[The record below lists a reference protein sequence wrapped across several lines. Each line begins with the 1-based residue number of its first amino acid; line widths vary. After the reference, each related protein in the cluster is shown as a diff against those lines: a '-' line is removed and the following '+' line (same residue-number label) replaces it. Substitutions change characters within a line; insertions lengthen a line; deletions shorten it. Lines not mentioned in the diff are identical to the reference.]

1 MSEEGIGYSE
11 KIHID
16 DLLERMAAEN
26 IPMKYVQHYA
36 RQNGADCG
44 FIGVETLVPGTTV
57 TQLRQLTAQA
67 CTESTTMKD
76 HFFTNQ
82 RIALRSS
89 KAIRSDV
96 TRVKKLISKA
106 YMAGKWLEN
115 AGLAL
120 LVKKLNGTLKK
131 SVRVISCTDKQN
143 YTLYDGSIDTVPG
156 HSIQTADQLV
166 DLLKSDDVY
175 GILVNKGNYH
185 WVATVKVARAT
196 LADGRRRSLRL
207 HAAPSG
213 APMPSPLTSPPPQ
226 PEAPGS
232 SRQRGPSTTP
242 PPSPPCGPPGD
253 DKYLPCSLPP
263 PQQDQQPQPQPQA
276 CLKRKWPAAGP
287 VPSTALPLLAPQ
299 TAPQTACTDCSLT
312 AAVSVLAS
320 FRLGGVGGA
329 IHARIP
335 ERGHECR
342 HQYLRQLLSLLRVP

>member
-253 DKYLPCSLPP
+253 DKYLPDGAPEVPWHSAPSGARRWLDAWIREHEARLEDPRRLSCSIGLMCGQRQWRLADLRGLDDAVCLRSLPGR
-263 PQQDQQPQPQPQA
+263 A
-276 CLKRKWPAAGP
+276 W
-287 VPSTALPLLAPQ
+287 S
-299 TAPQTACTDCSLT
+299 
-312 AAVSVLAS
+312 
-320 FRLGGVGGA
+320 A
-329 IHARIP
+329 INKVN
-335 ERGHECR
+335 HET
-342 HQYLRQLLSLLRVP
+342 